1 VIVAAPAPQP
11 ITPAPVVVQVPQE
24 PDELVMTSQMLTA
37 IYLRN
42 PKPAYPNLSRRLS
55 EQGTVLLRVFV
66 TMAGDASKI
75 ELKESSGFPRLDHA
89 ALDAVQSWKFV
100 PAKRGEQPVA
110 AWVVVPIKFSL
121 KG

>member
-1 VIVAAPAPQP
+1 
-11 ITPAPVVVQVPQE
+11 
-24 PDELVMTSQMLTA
+24 MTAQMLTA

-42 PKPAYPNLSRRLS
+42 PKPVYPNLSRRLS
-55 EQGTVLLRVFV
+55 EQGTVLLRVFITV
-66 TMAGDASKI
+66 AGDAARI